1 MRPRKV
7 LYLNPL
13 TYSRVYSYESRL
25 PAQLQTTLTRGE
37 SEEFERISMSISSTA
52 TLRGALISRTTANTN
67 IALVVGGVAFMALM
81 AQISIPVPGSP
92 VPVTGQTLGAL
103 LLGSAY
109 GASLGFTTF
118 ASYLIVGFLGA
129 PVFASGAH
137 GLSRVT
143 GATGGYLV
151 GMLIASLITGYLAG
165 RKWDQKILTVIPTMI
180 IGDLIIFTAGLF
192 WLHHSIHA
200 NWTTT
205 FKFGLNPFVWGEVIK
220 IAIASTAMPTLWRFV
235 PKH

>member
-1 MRPRKV
+1 
-7 LYLNPL
+7 
-13 TYSRVYSYESRL
+13 
-25 PAQLQTTLTRGE
+25 
-37 SEEFERISMSISSTA
+37 MSISSSA
-52 TLRGALISRTTANTN
+52 TLRGALITRSTAATQV
-67 IALVVGGVAFMALM
+67 ALVIGGTAFLALM
-81 AQISIPVPGSP
+81 AQIAVPVPGSP

-118 ASYLIVGFLGA
+118 ASYLLVGFLGA

-137 GLSRVT
+137 GLSRIT

-151 GMLIASLITGYLAG
+151 GMLLASLLTGYLAG
-165 RKWDQKILTVIPTMI
+165 RKWYQKVLTVIPTMI
-180 IGDLIIFTAGLF
+180 LGDLVIFGAGLY

-200 NWTTT
+200 TWATT
-205 FKFGLNPFVWGEVIK
+205 FKLGLTPFILGEVIK

-235 PKH
+235 PKR

>member
-1 MRPRKV
+1 
-7 LYLNPL
+7 
-13 TYSRVYSYESRL
+13 
-25 PAQLQTTLTRGE
+25 
-37 SEEFERISMSISSTA
+37 MSISSTA
-52 TLRGALISRTTANTN
+52 TLRGALITRSTVTTK
-67 IALVVGGVAFMALM
+67 IALVVGGVTFLWVMD
-81 AQISIPVPGSP
+81 QISVPVPVSP

-137 GLSRVT
+137 GLSRIT

-165 RKWDQKILTVIPTMI
+165 RKWDQKVLTVIPTML
-180 IGDLIIFTAGLF
+180 IGDVIIFTAGLF

-200 NWTTT
+200 NWATT
-205 FKFGLNPFVWGEVIK
+205 FKLGLTPFVLGEVIK

-235 PKH
+235 PKR

>member
-1 MRPRKV
+1 
-7 LYLNPL
+7 
-13 TYSRVYSYESRL
+13 
-25 PAQLQTTLTRGE
+25 
-37 SEEFERISMSISSTA
+37 MSISSTA
-52 TLRGALISRTTANTN
+52 TLRGALITRTTATTQF
-67 IALVVGGVAFMALM
+67 ALVVGGVAFMSLL
-81 AQISIPVPGSP
+81 AQISVPVPGTP

-129 PVFASGAH
+129 PVFAAGAH
-137 GLSRVT
+137 GLSRIT

-151 GMLIASLITGYLAG
+151 GMLIASLVTGYLAG
-165 RKWDQKILTVIPTMI
+165 RKWDQKILTVIPTML
-180 IGDLIIFTAGLF
+180 IGDLIIFTAGLI

-200 NWTTT
+200 NWATT
-205 FKFGLNPFVWGEVIK
+205 FKFGFTPFVWGEMIK

-235 PKH
+235 PKR

>member
-1 MRPRKV
+1 
-7 LYLNPL
+7 
-13 TYSRVYSYESRL
+13 
-25 PAQLQTTLTRGE
+25 
-37 SEEFERISMSISSTA
+37 MSVSSTA
-52 TLRGALISRTTANTN
+52 TLRGALVTRSTTATKV
-67 IALVVGGVAFMALM
+67 ALVIGGIAFLGLM
-81 AQISIPVPGSP
+81 AQIAVPVPGSP

-118 ASYLIVGFLGA
+118 ASYLIIGFLGA

-137 GLSRVT
+137 GLTRIT

-151 GMLIASLITGYLAG
+151 GMLLASLITGYLAG
-165 RKWDQKILTVIPTMI
+165 RKWDQKVATVVPTMVL
-180 IGDLIIFTAGLF
+180 GDLVIFSAGLF

-200 NWTTT
+200 TWATT
-205 FKFGLNPFVWGEVIK
+205 FKLGLTPFILGEVIK

-235 PKH
+235 PKR

>member
-1 MRPRKV
+1 
-7 LYLNPL
+7 
-13 TYSRVYSYESRL
+13 
-25 PAQLQTTLTRGE
+25 
-37 SEEFERISMSISSTA
+37 MSISSTS
-52 TLRGALISRTTANTN
+52 TLRGALITRTTATTQF
-67 IALVVGGVAFMALM
+67 ALVIGGVAFISLL
-81 AQISIPVPGSP
+81 AQISVPVPGSP

-137 GLSRVT
+137 GLSRIT

-151 GMLIASLITGYLAG
+151 GMLIASLVTGYLAG
-165 RKWDQKILTVIPTMI
+165 RKWDQKILTVIPTML

-200 NWTTT
+200 NWATT
-205 FKFGLNPFVWGEVIK
+205 FKFGFTPFVWGEVIK

-235 PKH
+235 PKR

>member
-1 MRPRKV
+1 M
-7 LYLNPL
+7 
-13 TYSRVYSYESRL
+13 
-25 PAQLQTTLTRGE
+25 
-37 SEEFERISMSISSTA
+37 
-52 TLRGALISRTTANTN
+52 
-67 IALVVGGVAFMALM
+67 GGVAFLALM
-81 AQISIPVPGSP
+81 AQISIKVPGSP

-118 ASYLIVGFLGA
+118 ASYLIIGFLGA

-137 GLSRVT
+137 GLSRIT

-151 GMLIASLITGYLAG
+151 GMLIASFITGYLAG
-165 RKWDQKILTVIPTMI
+165 RKWDQKIRTVIPTML
-180 IGDLIIFTAGLF
+180 IGEVVIFAAGTI

-200 NWTTT
+200 DWATT
-205 FKFGLNPFVWGEVIK
+205 FKLGLRPFVLGEVIK

-235 PKH
+235 PKR

>member
-1 MRPRKV
+1 
-7 LYLNPL
+7 
-13 TYSRVYSYESRL
+13 
-25 PAQLQTTLTRGE
+25 
-37 SEEFERISMSISSTA
+37 MSISSTA
-52 TLRGALISRTTANTN
+52 TLRGALITRSTVTTK
-67 IALVVGGVAFMALM
+67 IALVVGGVIFLWVM
-81 AQISIPVPGSP
+81 AQISVPVPGSP

-137 GLSRVT
+137 GLSRIT

-165 RKWDQKILTVIPTMI
+165 RKWDQKVLTVIPTML
-180 IGDLIIFTAGLF
+180 IGDVIIFTAGLF

-200 NWTTT
+200 NWATT
-205 FKFGLNPFVWGEVIK
+205 FKLGLTPFVLGEVIK

-235 PKH
+235 PKR

>member
-1 MRPRKV
+1 
-7 LYLNPL
+7 
-13 TYSRVYSYESRL
+13 
-25 PAQLQTTLTRGE
+25 
-37 SEEFERISMSISSTA
+37 MSISSSA
-52 TLRGALISRTTANTN
+52 TLRGALITRSTAATQV
-67 IALVVGGVAFMALM
+67 ALVIGGTAFLALM
-81 AQISIPVPGSP
+81 AQIAIPVPGSP

-118 ASYLIVGFLGA
+118 ASYLLVGFLGA

-137 GLSRVT
+137 GLSRIT

-151 GMLIASLITGYLAG
+151 GMLLASLLTGYLAG

-180 IGDLIIFTAGLF
+180 LGDLVIFGAGLY

-200 NWTTT
+200 TWATT
-205 FKFGLNPFVWGEVIK
+205 FKLGLTPFILGEVIK

-235 PKH
+235 PKR